1 MIKKISTIFHLEELQ
16 SNSLDVAL
24 TASIRDGLVICLT
37 HAVLSSILK
46 TFKREEKEG
55 GKVGGG
61 KERRKDGGGIL
72 TAKMKAVVR

>member
-1 MIKKISTIFHLEELQ
+1 MEELQ

-24 TASIRDGLVICLT
+24 TASIREGLVICLT

-46 TFKREEKEG
+46 TFKREEKKG

-61 KERRKDGGGIL
+61 SREG
-72 TAKMKAVVR
+72 KMGVEY